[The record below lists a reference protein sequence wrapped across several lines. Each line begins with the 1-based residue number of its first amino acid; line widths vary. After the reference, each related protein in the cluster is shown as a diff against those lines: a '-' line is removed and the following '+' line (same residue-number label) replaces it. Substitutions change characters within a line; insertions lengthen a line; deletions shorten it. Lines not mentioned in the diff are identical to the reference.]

1 MPTAEEVKGRIDS
14 VENVRKITK
23 TMKAVASAKLSKAKK
38 KIVRSRPYA
47 RAIESSIRSI
57 LERHDE
63 IDHPYF
69 YDTDSDAESGEEAE
83 ADFDD
88 HTPIYLVMTG
98 DRGLCGSFNS
108 NVQRHME
115 SVLEER
121 ENVQLFVV
129 GKRGL
134 NYFEHIGAPV
144 AESYTDFWDE
154 FDYSTSRS
162 VTRDLLDEFELSD
175 ATSVTLVYNEFESA
189 MVQNVVEYPL
199 LPLNRTD
206 FLESDGEG
214 DAVEQGDPT
223 VDFLYEPSA
232 QDVIEKIF
240 PKHVKTQVYV
250 AMLESDASE
259 QGARMVAMD
268 NATENANEMI
278 EDLTLDYNQIRQQT
292 ITREIAEIVGGAEA
306 LKG

>member
-38 KIVRSRPYA
+38 KIVSSRPYA

-57 LERHDE
+57 LRRHDE

-69 YDTDSDAESGEEAE
+69 YQADEASDG
-83 ADFDD
+83 FDD
-88 HTPIYLVMTG
+88 HTPIYLVLTG

-108 NVQRHME
+108 NVQRHAE
-115 SVLEER
+115 RILEER
-121 ENVQLFVV
+121 ENVKLYVV

-134 NYFEHIGAPV
+134 NYFNHIGAEV
-144 AESYTDFWDE
+144 DESYTDFWDE
-154 FDYSTSRS
+154 FDYTSAQS
-162 VTRDLLDEFELSD
+162 VTRDLLDEFELTD
-175 ATSVTLVYNEFESA
+175 ATSVTIIHNEFESA

-199 LPLNRTD
+199 LPLNRED
-206 FLESDGEG
+206 FLESSEDGEVSG
-214 DAVEQGDPT
+214 EKESSGEEI
-223 VDFLYEPSA
+223 DFLYEPDSES
-232 QDVIEKIF
+232 VIEKIF

-250 AMLESDASE
+250 TMLESNASE